1 MDAILSQGVSAPSAA
16 DSDPQTDTEPQ
27 TQPDEPA
34 RAKRVRKRPDTRR
47 AEIVTTARQIF
58 AETGYAEAGLADVAA
73 AANVS
78 KALVY
83 HYFPQ
88 GRPELFAN
96 VLQELLA
103 QFQERLR
110 QAAKVPFSPRTRME
124 HLLGALFAFFDENPA
139 AYRLLFRDPWV
150 THDEAVEA
158 SAIATRVQIASELAA
173 VMAGSGGAGS
183 ADDLV
188 AASTGLLGFALANV
202 ELCLAGQLEPETAWR
217 VTCMYALS
225 QFPD

>member
-1 MDAILSQGVSAPSAA
+1 MSAAVSAAKADTPAKSAK
-16 DSDPQTDTEPQ
+16 PPK
-27 TQPDEPA
+27 PA
-34 RAKRVRKRPDTRR
+34 AAKRVRKRPDARR
-47 AEIVTTARQIF
+47 AEIIETARRVF

-73 AANVS
+73 AAKVS

-88 GRPELFAN
+88 GRPELFAS
-96 VLQELLA
+96 VLQELLG

-124 HLLGALFAFFDENPA
+124 HLLGALFAFFDENPP

-150 THDEAVEA
+150 THDDAVEA

-173 VMAGSGGAGS
+173 VMAGSGGS

-217 VTCMYALS
+217 VTCTYALS
-225 QFPD
+225 QFPG